1 MEKAVQA
8 VIIVLTVF
16 MVGLLVYFA
25 LEARTSENY
34 EDRRVPYS
42 HVSTG
47 VLSELTP
54 ASLLY
59 NQDIEFW
66 SKNTLVKKQFY
77 LDTKFGQTKES
88 GNTFNYTISD
98 SEDCEREFDKGNYP
112 VQVYYQKAGIGTEKY
127 NIYTARS
134 CWIESVSPI
143 KMECEQ
149 ANENAPCLYSSK
161 VSCVCLYATEA

>member
-8 VIIVLTVF
+8 VVIVLTVF

-25 LEARTSENY
+25 LEARDSESY
-34 EDRRVPYS
+34 QDRRIPYS
-42 HVSTG
+42 NVASG
-47 VLSELTP
+47 ILYELTP
-54 ASLLY
+54 PSLLY

-77 LDTKFGQTKES
+77 IDTKFGQSQEN
-88 GNTFNYTISD
+88 GNLFNYTISN
-98 SEDCEREFDKGNYP
+98 SEDCEREFDKKNYP
-112 VQVYYQKAGIGTEKY
+112 VQTYYQKAGIGTEKY

-143 KMECEQ
+143 NLECE
-149 ANENAPCLYSSK
+149 ENNSEKPCLYSSK
-161 VSCVCLYATEA
+161 VSCVCVYATEA

>member
-66 SKNTLVKKQFY
+66 SKNTLVKKH
-77 LDTKFGQTKES
+77 S
-88 GNTFNYTISD
+88 
-98 SEDCEREFDKGNYP
+98 
-112 VQVYYQKAGIGTEKY
+112 
-127 NIYTARS
+127 
-134 CWIESVSPI
+134 
-143 KMECEQ
+143 
-149 ANENAPCLYSSK
+149 
-161 VSCVCLYATEA
+161 